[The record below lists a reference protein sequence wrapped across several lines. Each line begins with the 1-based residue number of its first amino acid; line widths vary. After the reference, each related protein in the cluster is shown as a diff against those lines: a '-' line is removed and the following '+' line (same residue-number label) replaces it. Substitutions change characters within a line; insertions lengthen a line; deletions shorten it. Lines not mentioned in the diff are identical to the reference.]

1 MGNQSSTKYYC
12 LVEYCYEYNDN
23 WYEEGSTV
31 PRSVFT
37 NKENADK
44 ACLEA
49 NYEWFYNNQ
58 QCSDNKPLVPFYG
71 VGNNYEK
78 YANKFDMRWYV
89 HKELLSLKL
98 LDEHQVNLLTE
109 VGYNKLVFDSVFS
122 KISKEDRYLILE
134 VYMKHWIYGF
144 QVVEV
149 DFKG

>member
-1 MGNQSSTKYYC
+1 MDNENTTKYYC
-12 LVEYCYEYNDN
+12 LVERTYEYNDN
-23 WYEEGSTV
+23 WYEEGSNL

-37 NKENADK
+37 NKEEAEK

-58 QCSDNKPLVPFYG
+58 QCVPFYG
-71 VGNNYEK
+71 VGTDKDEYADK
-78 YANKFDMRWYV
+78 YSMEWSV
-89 HKELLSLKL
+89 HTGLLQLGL
-98 LDEHQVNLLTE
+98 LDEHQLALLVE
-109 VGYNKLVFDSVFS
+109 VGYKKDIFDMVFS

-134 VYMKHWIYGF
+134 VYISYLIYGF

>member
-1 MGNQSSTKYYC
+1 MDNQNPTKYYC
-12 LVEYCYEYNDN
+12 LVESCYEYNDN

-37 NKENADK
+37 NKEEAEK

-58 QCSDNKPLVPFYG
+58 QREDNKPLIPFYG
-71 VGNNYEK
+71 MGTKNEQYPSM
-78 YANKFDMRWYV
+78 Y
-89 HKELLSLKL
+89 SLKWSVHDELRHVGL
-98 LDEHQVNLLTE
+98 LDEAQLALLTDA
-109 VGYNKLVFDSVFS
+109 GYDKKVFDSVFS

-134 VYMKHWIYGF
+134 IYVKHWIYGF

>member
-1 MGNQSSTKYYC
+1 MDNKTTTKYYC
-12 LVEYCYEYNDN
+12 LVERCYEYNDN

-37 NKENADK
+37 NKEEAEK

-49 NYEWFYNNQ
+49 NYEWFYNN
-58 QCSDNKPLVPFYG
+58 KLYVPFYG
-71 VGNNYEK
+71 VGNDDRNYPDPVDVEILHR
-78 YANKFDMRWYV
+78 DLEW
-89 HKELLSLKL
+89 LKL
-98 LDEHQVNLLTE
+98 MDMSQLISLEE
-109 VGYNKLVFDSVFS
+109 RGYDRRIFDSVFS

-134 VYMKHWIYGF
+134 VYKAKFIYGF